1 LGKSF
6 KYLVQVDA
14 LVPTNTQGG
23 TVHETD
29 SGAASHTALLHE
41 QNEGDGLL
49 PLQFYE
55 AIVGNGLWKQV
66 SHIVANFIQVKVFQA
81 FISTQ
86 VEQYH
91 NGNHLSIGQRAVP
104 VISPLRLVPLG
115 CESVNFD
122 KSVINMAEIIHH
134 TENFR
139 NFVFGDRHSESVC
152 IWFVVIPKLQKLS
165 LFS

>member
-1 LGKSF
+1 M
-6 KYLVQVDA
+6 DA
-14 LVPTNTQGG
+14 LVPTNTQSG

-29 SGAASHTALLHE
+29 SGAASHTTLLHE
-41 QNEGDGLL
+41 QNEGDGHL
-49 PLQFYE
+49 PLQFNE

-66 SHIVANFIQVKVFQA
+66 GHIVANFVQVKVFQA

-91 NGNHLSIGQRAVP
+91 DCDHLGIGQHAVP
-104 VISPLRLVPLG
+104 VVSPLRLVPLG
-115 CESVNFD
+115 CESVNFY

-139 NFVFGDRHSESVC
+139 NFVLGDRHSESVC
-152 IWFVVIPKLQKLS
+152 ICIFSLTKLQKLS